1 MANFSVKFGLISM
14 AAIALLSS
22 GSALAADG
30 TEKAASVSR
39 CASSTTLRHSP
50 SQAANVATGAESLPH
65 LYFLPTPLGASDA
78 APVGLVVPLTAEA
91 IDRMD
96 ADELQMRIAA
106 TEKLIADLTAQ
117 MPPATDHQAT
127 DCAE

>member
-1 MANFSVKFGLISM
+1 M

-22 GSALAADG
+22 GAALAADSA
-30 TEKAASVSR
+30 EKATTVAR
-39 CASSTTLRHSP
+39 CASPATNRHSP
-50 SQAANVATGAESLPH
+50 SQAANVATGAESLPR

-78 APVGLVVPLTAEA
+78 APAGLVVPLTAEA
-91 IDRMD
+91 IERMD

-117 MPPATDHQAT
+117 MPPVTVDQDT
-127 DCAE
+127 DCTE